1 LRPLPLR
8 LLVCAALGLGLAL
21 TLGAP
26 RLGADEIPEAK
37 RARGRRETVLAG
49 IDIARL
55 QKAPIAKI
63 KKLYGAPDVVD
74 KTPTPPGYS
83 EIEYRWERPG
93 RNKLAV
99 RTRNE
104 DGEPEHL
111 VEIDVWGEKPTGRLG
126 RTGQGLTLGS
136 TLRSVERIYGKRYEV
151 LRPGDKGRRLALW
164 IAWDEDWSLN
174 LDFDEHQRINHIQVV
189 KNEDD

>member
-1 LRPLPLR
+1 MRPLGLR
-8 LLVCAALGLGLAL
+8 RLVCAMLGLAMAL
-21 TLGAP
+21 AVI

-37 RARGRRETVLAG
+37 RARGKRETVLAG
-49 IDIARL
+49 VDIARRTL
-55 QKAPIAKI
+55 VDI
-63 KKLYGAPDVVD
+63 KRLYGAPDIVD

-99 RTRNE
+99 RTRNA

-136 TLRSVERIYGKRYEV
+136 TLRAVERIYGKRYEV
-151 LRPGDKGRRLALW
+151 LRPADPGRRLAIW

-174 LDFDEHQRINHIQVV
+174 LDFDEQQRINHIQVV

>member
-8 LLVCAALGLGLAL
+8 LLVGAALALAL
-21 TLGAP
+21 TPGAP

-49 IDIARL
+49 IDLSRRTLAGVE
-55 QKAPIAKI
+55 
-63 KKLYGAPDVVD
+63 KLYGRPDVVD

-93 RNKLAV
+93 RNQLAV
-99 RTRNE
+99 RTRNA

-111 VEIDVWGEKPTGRLG
+111 VEIDVWGEKPTGRIG

-136 TLRSVERIYGKRYEV
+136 TLRAVERIYGKRYEV
-151 LRPGDKGRRLALW
+151 LRPAGQGRLALW
-164 IAWDEDWSLN
+164 IAWDDDWSLN
-174 LDFDEHQRINHIQVV
+174 LDFDEHQRVNHIQVE
-189 KNEDD
+189 KNEEE